1 MYVLGCFHVLAI
13 VNNAAV
19 NIEESMCLLRLEV
32 SPDICPGVG
41 LLDHIVTLVFFK
53 GPLYCFP

>member
-1 MYVLGCFHVLAI
+1 MYILGCFHVLVI

-19 NIEESMCLLRLEV
+19 NIEESMCLFRLEV

-53 GPLYCFP
+53 EPLYCFP